1 MTILQLDIIILC
13 RNITIFSN
21 DTEDFYKICISH
33 WEWVFDVAGV
43 SLNEVK
49 NFLCDNHKEIPLPVL
64 RQWDFLFRSVDAYF
78 LIIFVPFRMTMPL

>member
-33 WEWVFDVAGV
+33 WEWVILFQKVC
-43 SLNEVK
+43 LN
-49 NFLCDNHKEIPLPVL
+49 
-64 RQWDFLFRSVDAYF
+64 
-78 LIIFVPFRMTMPL
+78 